1 MNKKRNII
9 ILICIVLILILSPF
23 IYKYCSKPKYKYKDL
38 DSSWGMGTKVTKSV
52 SNDKSYEWYVDQI
65 STGRNAELNCGPS
78 VIEMAAKWQ
87 DENSV
92 LTVEDIVNK
101 YIPDENMYIGVGTYE
116 LLTWLENYN
125 VRCKVLP
132 DINQDSLVDEI
143 DKGNIV
149 IVGLDFKY
157 MESNP
162 NNKERVGSIIHKID
176 SDSRILHGVIVKGYK
191 IVDEQLY
198 FETYDP
204 ASGNRTYDDGQLIG
218 KNRYYKSDKFIE
230 AANMYFPDVII
241 IEK

>member
-23 IYKYCSKPKYKYKDL
+23 IYRYCSKPKYKDL

-52 SNDKSYEWYVDQI
+52 SNDKSYEWYVDQFA
-65 STGRNAELNCGPS
+65 TGRNAEKNCGPS

-87 DENSV
+87 DEESI

-132 DINQDSLVDEI
+132 DVNQDSLIDEI

-157 MESNP
+157 IEYNP
-162 NNKERVGSIIHKID
+162 NNKERVGSYFSSID
-176 SDSRILHGVIVKGYK
+176 PSRSISHYVIAKGYK

-204 ASGNRTYDDGQLIG
+204 ASLNMTYDDGQLIG
-218 KNRYYKSDKFIE
+218 KNRHYKSDEFIE
-230 AANMYFPDVII
+230 ATNMYFPDVII